1 MVMREQA
8 CMNKCTFWLL
18 LGWLMLLS
26 PLPFAAANPTPT
38 ASTQAST
45 AQVFT
50 TQASTAP
57 VPSVQASSFQARAE
71 KSPTL
76 QAKTRDYGRVG
87 YASLTGPIDRLRHRY
102 MDRFVAGA
110 RASKL
115 DTLVL
120 HIDTDGGEVSH
131 AREMFKRVIDQR
143 EDGPRMVAFIDFRAI
158 SAGAMVSYAHD
169 EIYISPGASIG
180 DIGVIFISREGE
192 MKYAPEKVETVVR
205 SLLSQ
210 AAELRGWD
218 KALLLKMTART
229 QKLYRVTLPDDSKR
243 YVIEDDLPELL
254 AQYPIIDLENRSQ
267 VYVYRGEDRLL
278 TLTGQ
283 EAVKL
288 GMATGLVSDKA
299 ALLAKLGVE
308 EADVVDLSPR
318 FAEQT
323 AWQLATIAPLL
334 AGLAFLFILFELKTP
349 GVGLWALL
357 ATVCGAGFLLAQ
369 YYLDMAENIEVVLLL
384 GGVLL
389 IAVDVLLGIGAGLLG
404 GAGGLLA
411 FLGLLLSF
419 VPNELEIDPTNDAF
433 LAALQEALVSSFL
446 SMGVVI
452 VGVLLLICLLPR
464 SSVRHR
470 FAVAAEIEGTSAGA
484 LEQEAGTLVG
494 HVGTTRDALHPGGM
508 VEIGGQLLSARASG
522 GKFIDAG
529 SRIEVVGVGFGEVL
543 VAAQGAKD

>member
-1 MVMREQA
+1 MG
-8 CMNKCTFWLL
+8 WLL
-18 LGWLMLLS
+18 LLLMPAVS
-26 PLPFAAANPTPT
+26 QAAP
-38 ASTQAST
+38 
-45 AQVFT
+45 
-50 TQASTAP
+50 AP
-57 VPSVQASSFQARAE
+57 PQNE
-71 KSPTL
+71 
-76 QAKTRDYGRVG
+76 DYGRVG
-87 YASLTGPIDRLRHRY
+87 YASLSGPIDRLRHRY
-102 MDRFVAGA
+102 LDRVIDAA
-110 RASKL
+110 RARKL

-143 EDGPRMVAFIDFRAI
+143 EDGLRMVAFIDFRAI

-169 EIYISPGASIG
+169 EIYISPGASVG

-229 QKLYRVTLPDDSKR
+229 QKLYRVTLPDGSKR

-254 AQYPIIDLENRSQ
+254 AQHPKIDPENRSQ

-299 ALLAKLGVE
+299 ALFAKLGVE
-308 EADVVDLSPR
+308 DAEVVDLSPR

-323 AWQLATIAPLL
+323 AWQLATVAPLL

-384 GGVLL
+384 AGVLL
-389 IAVDVLLGIGAGLLG
+389 IAMDVLLGIGAGLLAA
-404 GAGGLLA
+404 AGGTLA

-419 VPNELEIDPTNDAF
+419 VPNELEIDPTDDAF
-433 LAALQEALVSSFL
+433 LAALQKALVSSFL

-452 VGVLLLICLLPR
+452 VGVLLLIGLLPR
-464 SSVRHR
+464 SSIRHR
-470 FAVAAEIEGTSAGA
+470 FAVAAEVGGTSAGT
-484 LEQEAGTLVG
+484 LEQDADALIGQTG
-494 HVGTTRDALHPGGM
+494 ITRDALHPGGM
-508 VEIGGQLLSARASG
+508 VDLQGQLLSARAAG
-522 GKFIDAG
+522 GKYIDAG
-529 SRIEVVGVGFGEVL
+529 VGVEVVGVEFGEVL

>member
-1 MVMREQA
+1 MHERMPVTARA
-8 CMNKCTFWLL
+8 IWPLV
-18 LGWLMLLS
+18 GWLALL
-26 PLPFAAANPTPT
+26 AAALF
-38 ASTQAST
+38 QAT
-45 AQVFT
+45 
-50 TQASTAP
+50 
-57 VPSVQASSFQARAE
+57 SVQAADH
-71 KSPTL
+71 
-76 QAKTRDYGRVG
+76 DYGRVG
-87 YASLTGPIDRLRHRY
+87 YASLSGPIDRLRHRY
-102 MDRFVAGA
+102 LNRVVEAARDR
-110 RASKL
+110 KL

-158 SAGAMVSYAHD
+158 SAGAMVSYAHE

-229 QKLYRVTLPDDSKR
+229 QKLYRVTLPDDTQR

-254 AQYPIIDLENRSQ
+254 AQYPQIDPENRSS

-288 GMATGLVSDKA
+288 GMASALVSDKA
-299 ALLAKLGVE
+299 ALFVKLGVE
-308 EADVVDLSPR
+308 DADVIDLSPR
-318 FAEQT
+318 FAEQA

-349 GVGLWALL
+349 GVGVWALL

-384 GGVLL
+384 AGLML
-389 IAVDVLLGIGAGLLG
+389 IAVDVLLGIGAGLLAATG
-404 GAGGLLA
+404 GTLA

-419 VPNELEIDPTNDAF
+419 VPNELEIDPSNDAF
-433 LAALQEALVSSFL
+433 VAALQQALVSSFV

-452 VGVLLLICLLPR
+452 VGVLLLIGLMPR
-464 SSVRHR
+464 SSLRRR
-470 FAVAAEIEGTSAGA
+470 FAVAAEVGSTSAGV
-484 LEQEAGTLVG
+484 LEQGADALLGQTG
-494 HVGTTRDALHPGGM
+494 ITRDALHPGGM
-508 VEIGGQLLSARASG
+508 VELGGQLLSARAKG

-529 SRIEVVGVGFGEVL
+529 VGVEVVGVEFGEVL
-543 VAAQGAKD
+543 VAVHGYQH

>member
-1 MVMREQA
+1 
-8 CMNKCTFWLL
+8 MNTRTFWLL

-26 PLPFAAANPTPT
+26 PSALAVANATLKASSKAFTTQMFA
-38 ASTQAST
+38 
-45 AQVFT
+45 

-57 VPSVQASSFQARAE
+57 PSAIQTRAE
-71 KSPTL
+71 KPLTSQSET
-76 QAKTRDYGRVG
+76 QDYGRVG

-102 MDRFVAGA
+102 LDRVVAGA
-110 RASKL
+110 RVRKL

-143 EDGPRMVAFIDFRAI
+143 EDGPRMVVFIDFRAI

-180 DIGVIFISREGE
+180 DIGVIFISQAGE

-229 QKLYRVTLPDDSKR
+229 QKLYRVTLPDGSKR

-254 AQYPIIDLENRSQ
+254 AQYPTIDPENRSQ

-308 EADVVDLSPR
+308 QADVVDLSPR

-334 AGLAFLFILFELKTP
+334 AGLAFLFLLFELKTP

-369 YYLDMAENIEVVLLL
+369 HYLDMAENIEVVLLL

-389 IAVDVLLGIGAGLLG
+389 IAVDMLLGIGAGVLA

-419 VPNELEIDPTNDAF
+419 VPNELEIDPTDDAF
-433 LAALQEALVSSFL
+433 VAALQEALVSSFL

-452 VGVLLLICLLPR
+452 VGALLLIGLLPR
-464 SSVRHR
+464 SSVRRR

-484 LEQEAGTLVG
+484 FEQEAGTLVG
-494 HVGTTRDALHPGGM
+494 QVGTTRDALHPGGM
-508 VEIGGQLLSARASG
+508 VEIGGQLLSARATG

-529 SRIEVVGVGFGEVL
+529 SRIEVVGVEFGQVL